1 MTETNN
7 NNDGII
13 AEEISKVANN
23 KPRINRILSMFLD
36 HCIMC
41 LLIVPLGFLIF
52 GLGALMKDNLNN
64 GIGIVL
70 VFIPFFIYLNKD
82 FFNAKSPAKRIL
94 GFQVIDRK
102 TNNPAN
108 ELQCFVRNLTIC
120 IAWPLEVIVGLI
132 NPERRIGD
140 FLANTK
146 VITSEKEKF
155 KSIWTDL
162 KNTKLKMNFIGI
174 LIIGGI
180 YFYGLSLLLP
190 GMNY

>member
-13 AEEISKVANN
+13 IGEISKVSNSY
-23 KPRINRILSMFLD
+23 PIVNRILSMFLD

-41 LLIVPLGFLIF
+41 LLIVPLGFLIL

-64 GIGIVL
+64 GIGMVL
-70 VFIPFFIYLNKD
+70 VFLPFFIYLNKD

-120 IAWPLEVIVGLI
+120 VAWPIEVIVGLI

-140 FLANTK
+140 LLANTK
-146 VITSEKEKF
+146 VIASEKQKF

-162 KNTKLKMNFIGI
+162 KNTKLKTNFIGI

-190 GMNY
+190 GMN

>member
-1 MTETNN
+1 MTETND

-13 AEEISKVANN
+13 VGEISKVANSN
-23 KPRINRILSMFLD
+23 SRINRILSMFLD
-36 HCIMC
+36 HCIIC

-64 GIGIVL
+64 GIGIIL

-82 FFNAKSPAKRIL
+82 FFKAKSPAKRIL

-102 TNNPAN
+102 TNKPAN

-120 IAWPLEVIVGLI
+120 VAWPLEVIIGLI

-140 FLANTK
+140 FIANTK
-146 VITSEKEKF
+146 VIVSEKEKF

-162 KNTKLKMNFIGI
+162 KNTKLKTNFIGI

-190 GMNY
+190 GMN

>member
-13 AEEISKVANN
+13 VGEISKVANSN
-23 KPRINRILSMFLD
+23 PRINRVLSMLLD
-36 HCIMC
+36 HFIMC

-64 GIGIVL
+64 GIGMVL
-70 VFIPFFIYLNKD
+70 VFLPFFVYLNKD

-120 IAWPLEVIVGLI
+120 VAWPLEVIVGLI

-146 VITSEKEKF
+146 VITSEKQKL
-155 KSIWTDL
+155 KSIFTDL
-162 KNTKLKMNFIGI
+162 KNTNLKMNFIGI

-190 GMNY
+190 SMN

>member
-1 MTETNN
+1 MTESNN

-13 AEEISKVANN
+13 IGEISKVANSN
-23 KPRINRILSMFLD
+23 PKINRILSMFFD

-41 LLIVPLGFLIF
+41 LLIMPLGFLIF
-52 GLGALMKDNLNN
+52 GLGALMKDYLNN

-70 VFIPFFIYLNKD
+70 VFIAFFIYLNKD

-94 GFQVIDRK
+94 GFQVIDLK
-102 TNNPAN
+102 TNKPAN

-120 IAWPLEVIVGLI
+120 VAWPLEVIIGLI

-140 FLANTK
+140 FIAKTK

-162 KNTKLKMNFIGI
+162 KNKKLKTNLIGI

-180 YFYGLSLLLP
+180 YFYVLSLLLP
-190 GMNY
+190 GMN

>member
-1 MTETNN
+1 MTETKN

-13 AEEISKVANN
+13 IGEISKVANRN
-23 KPRINRILSMFLD
+23 PRINRILSMFLD

-41 LLIVPLGFLIF
+41 LLIIPLGILIF
-52 GLGALMKDNLNN
+52 GIVYKLEEYFNPT
-64 GIGIVL
+64 IGVMLI
-70 VFIPFFIYLNKD
+70 FIPFFIYLNKD

-108 ELQCFVRNLTIC
+108 ELQCFIRNLTIC

-155 KSIWTDL
+155 KSIWTDI
-162 KNTKLKMNFIGI
+162 KSTKLKINFIGI
-174 LIIGGI
+174 LIIGGL
-180 YFYGLSLLLP
+180 YFYGLSKLLY
-190 GMNY
+190 GMN

>member
-1 MTETNN
+1 METNH

-13 AEEISKVANN
+13 AGHLFKFANSH
-23 KPRINRILSMFLD
+23 PRINRVLSMLLD

-41 LLIVPLGFLIF
+41 LYIVPLLFIIIGLVSLMEDKLNYEIKTVLIF
-52 GLGALMKDNLNN
+52 L
-64 GIGIVL
+64 
-70 VFIPFFIYLNKD
+70 PFFLYLNKD

-94 GFQVIDRK
+94 GFQVIDKK

-108 ELQCFVRNLTIC
+108 EFQCFVRNLTIC

-146 VITSEKEKF
+146 VIASEKQKLN
-155 KSIWTDL
+155 SICTEL
-162 KNTKLKMNFIGI
+162 KNTQLKINFIGI

-180 YFYGLSLLLP
+180 YFYGLSLLFL
-190 GMNY
+190 

>member
-1 MTETNN
+1 MTKTNN

-13 AEEISKVANN
+13 VGEISKVANSN
-23 KPRINRILSMFLD
+23 PRINRILSMFLD
-36 HCIMC
+36 HCIIC

-64 GIGIVL
+64 EIGIVL
-70 VFIPFFIYLNKD
+70 IFIPFFIYLNKD
-82 FFNAKSPAKRIL
+82 FFNAKSPAKRVL
-94 GFQVIDRK
+94 GFKIIDRK
-102 TNNPAN
+102 TNKSAN

-120 IAWPLEVIVGLI
+120 VAWPIEVIVGLI

-146 VITSEKEKF
+146 VVISEKEKF

-162 KNTKLKMNFIGI
+162 KNAKLKTNFIEI
-174 LIIGGI
+174 IIIGGI
-180 YFYGLSLLLP
+180 YFYGLSQLIF
-190 GMNY
+190 GMN

>member
-13 AEEISKVANN
+13 VGETSKVVNSN
-23 KPRINRILSMFLD
+23 PRINRILSMFLD

-70 VFIPFFIYLNKD
+70 VFIPFFVYLNKD

-120 IAWPLEVIVGLI
+120 VAWPLEVIVGLI

-190 GMNY
+190 GMN

>member
-1 MTETNN
+1 MTETNKN
-7 NNDGII
+7 KDGII
-13 AEEISKVANN
+13 VGEISKVANSN
-23 KPRINRILSMFLD
+23 PRINRILSMFLD

-52 GLGALMKDNLNN
+52 ELGALMKDNLNN
-64 GIGIVL
+64 RIGIIL

-102 TNNPAN
+102 TNKPAN

-120 IAWPLEVIVGLI
+120 VAWPLEVIVGLI

-146 VITSEKEKF
+146 VVESEKQKL
-155 KSIWTDL
+155 KSIWTEL
-162 KNTKLKMNFIGI
+162 KNTKLKTNFIGI

-180 YFYGLSLLLP
+180 YFYGLSQLIF
-190 GMNY
+190 GKN

>member
-13 AEEISKVANN
+13 VGEISKIANSN
-23 KPRINRILSMFLD
+23 PRINRVLSMLLD
-36 HCIMC
+36 HFIMC

-64 GIGIVL
+64 GIGMVL
-70 VFIPFFIYLNKD
+70 VFLPFFVYLNKD

-120 IAWPLEVIVGLI
+120 VAWPLEVIVGLI

-146 VITSEKEKF
+146 VITSEKQKL
-155 KSIWTDL
+155 KSIFTDL
-162 KNTKLKMNFIGI
+162 KNTNLKINFIGI

-190 GMNY
+190 SMN

>member
-1 MTETNN
+1 MTETNKN
-7 NNDGII
+7 KDGII
-13 AEEISKVANN
+13 VGEISKVANSN
-23 KPRINRILSMFLD
+23 PRINRILSMFLD

-41 LLIVPLGFLIF
+41 LLIVPLVFLIF

-64 GIGIVL
+64 RIGIIL

-82 FFNAKSPAKRIL
+82 FFYAKSPAKRIL

-102 TNNPAN
+102 TNKPAN

-120 IAWPLEVIVGLI
+120 VAWPSEVIVGLI

-140 FLANTK
+140 FIANTK
-146 VITSEKEKF
+146 VVESEKEKL
-155 KSIWTDL
+155 KSIWTEL
-162 KNTKLKMNFIGI
+162 KNTKLKTNFIGI

-180 YFYGLSLLLP
+180 YFYGLSQLIF
-190 GMNY
+190 GMN

>member
-13 AEEISKVANN
+13 VGEISKVANSN
-23 KPRINRILSMFLD
+23 SRINRILSMFLD

-64 GIGIVL
+64 GIGIIL

-82 FFNAKSPAKRIL
+82 FFKAKSPAKRIL

-102 TNNPAN
+102 TNKSAN

-120 IAWPLEVIVGLI
+120 VAWLLEVIIGLI

-140 FLANTK
+140 FIANTK
-146 VITSEKEKF
+146 VIVSEKEKF

-162 KNTKLKMNFIGI
+162 KNTKLKTNFIGI

-180 YFYGLSLLLP
+180 YFYGLSLLLT
-190 GMNY
+190 GMN